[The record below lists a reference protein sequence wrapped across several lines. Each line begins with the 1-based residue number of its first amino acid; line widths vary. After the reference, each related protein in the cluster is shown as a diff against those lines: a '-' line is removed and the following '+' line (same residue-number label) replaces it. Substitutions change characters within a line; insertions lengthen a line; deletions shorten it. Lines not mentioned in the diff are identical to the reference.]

1 MRGMPVHMHEGMGTI
16 LEVFTV
22 VVLVV
27 APTVIV
33 AAAISASR
41 KDGIRAF
48 LRRIAIPSLIFVF
61 WSVLV
66 AAALLVALY
75 VALALFILWAT
86 P

>member
-1 MRGMPVHMHEGMGTI
+1 MHEGMGTI